1 MAVSAADIQFFL
13 TGGSG
18 NTNPNASLGGARS
31 TSTQIGSG
39 VNNLYDNITGTNHAA
54 GNVDTSAAAD
64 YRVFAVH
71 LKTPLTDASS
81 STLDNAVLKISASS
95 LGDNA
100 IQAYVAATVN
110 HTITAGAD
118 ENTAPT
124 DGGAITFSSIPG
136 GGLSLPASMVA
147 GDDVHIALKRTVSAG
162 STAQTNSITL
172 QIVGDTI

>member
-1 MAVSAADIQFFL
+1 MAVQAADIQFFL

-31 TSTQIGSG
+31 STQIGSG
-39 VNNLYDNITGTNHAA
+39 LNNLWDNITGTNHAA
-54 GNVDTSAAAD
+54 GNVDTGAAAD
-64 YRVFAVH
+64 YRVFAVR

-81 STLDNAVLKISASS
+81 STLDNAVLKVSASS

-124 DGGAITFSSIPG
+124 DGGAITFSNIPG
-136 GGLSLPASMVA
+136 GGLSLPTSIAP
-147 GDDVHIALKRTVSAG
+147 GDDVHVALKRTVSAG